1 MKKYIFL
8 ALVLLALGFTAGAQ
22 QLARRSQFIFNTYMM
37 NPAVAGTTPYSPITA
52 SFRNQWAGFDGAPK
66 TYMVSGH
73 TRLPNINLG
82 LGAIAFHDNTG
93 GAIARTGAELTGAYS
108 IDLNN
113 RDAVSFGLSAVMS
126 QFRFDAS
133 DLVVRDVDD
142 QVLLQNLET
151 TFNFDATFGM
161 MVYGD
166 NYFFGFSI
174 PQLIQTRLNIEGVT
188 EDLNQN
194 VRHYNFMGSYF
205 YYLNDEFAI
214 QPSALV
220 RFTERTPVQFDVLMK
235 GIYMDMFWVGLGY
248 RHLDAL
254 ALSVGFEYES
264 YAIGYSYD
272 ITTSNAAQLSPHTH
286 EVTLSYRIARAGAGF
301 KQGSLAGKR
310 IIANKRKVR

>member
-1 MKKYIFL
+1 
-8 ALVLLALGFTAGAQ
+8 
-22 QLARRSQFIFNTYMM
+22 
-37 NPAVAGTTPYSPITA
+37 
-52 SFRNQWAGFDGAPK
+52 
-66 TYMVSGH
+66 
-73 TRLPNINLG
+73 
-82 LGAIAFHDNTG
+82 
-93 GAIARTGAELTGAYS
+93 
-108 IDLNN
+108 
-113 RDAVSFGLSAVMS
+113 
-126 QFRFDAS
+126 
-133 DLVVRDVDD
+133 
-142 QVLLQNLET
+142 
-151 TFNFDATFGM
+151 M

-174 PQLIQTRLNIEGVT
+174 PQLIQTRLNIEGVN

-205 YYLNDEFAI
+205 YNLNDDFAI

-235 GIYMDMFWVGLGY
+235 GLYREMLWVGLGY
-248 RHLDAL
+248 RHLDAVV
-254 ALSVGFEYES
+254 LSVGFEYDS

-301 KQGSLAGKR
+301 KQGSLLGKR